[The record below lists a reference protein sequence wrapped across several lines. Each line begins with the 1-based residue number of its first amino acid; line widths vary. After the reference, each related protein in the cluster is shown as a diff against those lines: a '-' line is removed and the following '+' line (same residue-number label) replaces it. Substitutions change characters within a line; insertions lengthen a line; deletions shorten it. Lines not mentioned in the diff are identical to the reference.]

1 MASGS
6 SGRPSSGF
14 DFATDDILCSYE
26 DYGGGGGG
34 HQQDASNGGSHSDSA
49 AIGAANLGKDFH
61 KSRLVRPIVYSASA
75 YSQPEDSF
83 NQDLIASVEK
93 SMKKH
98 TDNLMRFL
106 EGISSRLSELE
117 LYCYNLDKS
126 IGEMRSQL
134 NRDHGDADTKLK
146 SLDKHLQEVHRS
158 VQILRDKQELAETQ
172 KELAKLQLVQ
182 KESSSGH
189 DKSNEEKTSTP
200 KSDSKKSDNAS
211 DVPDQQLALALP
223 HQVSPPQP
231 PVAPPSQA
239 PAQNVSQQ
247 QAYYLQPGQIPNTSV
262 PAQLPQSQYVAS
274 DPHVRMSQLQVAPQ
288 SMQPQVNQT
297 PAPPPPHPFPQ
308 YQQQWS
314 QQLPQ
319 QVQPQQ
325 QSSMQPQ
332 IRAPSPAVY
341 SPYPPSQPSNP
352 PPETLPNSMAMQ
364 LSYSGV
370 PPPVSSRV
378 DTVSYEYGGQGRMGQ
393 QQPPLPPPKG
403 TFGAH
408 PGETYQAGPQSVVPQ
423 TSGYMMY
430 EGDMARA
437 HHAPQQM
444 HFPQGAYPPTN
455 VPVQNPHAAPGGNL
469 VGRNPG
475 HSQFVRNH
483 PYGELIEKLVSMG
496 FRGDHV
502 ASVIQ
507 RLEESGQPV
516 DFNAVLDRLNVH
528 SSGNSQRGWSA

>member
-6 SGRPSSGF
+6 SGRPGTGSKGF
-14 DFATDDILCSYE
+14 DFASDDILCSYE
-26 DYGGGGGG
+26 DYGNS
-34 HQQDASNGGSHSDSA
+34 QDASNGSHSDSA
-49 AIGAANLGKDFH
+49 LNAANPGKDFH
-61 KSRLVRPIVYSASA
+61 KSRLVRPMVYSAPA

-172 KELAKLQLVQ
+172 KELAKLQLAQ

-211 DVPDQQLALALP
+211 DVSDQQLALALP

-231 PVAPPSQA
+231 PAAPPSQA

-288 SMQPQVNQT
+288 SMQPQANQT
-297 PAPPPPHPFPQ
+297 PAPPPTHSFPQ
-308 YQQQWS
+308 YQQQWP

-319 QVQPQQ
+319 QVQPPQ
-325 QSSMQPQ
+325 QSSLQPQ

-370 PPPVSSRV
+370 PPAVSSRV
-378 DTVSYEYGGQGRMGQ
+378 DTVSYEYGGPGRMGQ

-408 PGETYQAGPQSVVPQ
+408 PSETYQAAGPQSMAPP

-437 HHAPQQM
+437 HHQPQQM

-455 VPVQNPHAAPGGNL
+455 LPVQNPHPAPGGNL
-469 VGRNPG
+469 VGRNPS

-483 PYGELIEKLVSMG
+483 PYGELIEKLVNMG

-528 SSGNSQRGWSA
+528 PSGNSQRGWSA

>member
-1 MASGS
+1 M
-6 SGRPSSGF
+6 
-14 DFATDDILCSYE
+14 
-26 DYGGGGGG
+26 
-34 HQQDASNGGSHSDSA
+34 
-49 AIGAANLGKDFH
+49 
-61 KSRLVRPIVYSASA
+61 VYSAPA

-172 KELAKLQLVQ
+172 KELAKLQLAQ

-211 DVPDQQLALALP
+211 DVSDQQLALALP

-231 PVAPPSQA
+231 PAAPPSQA

-288 SMQPQVNQT
+288 SMQPQANQT
-297 PAPPPPHPFPQ
+297 PAPPPTHSFPQ
-308 YQQQWS
+308 YQQQWP

-319 QVQPQQ
+319 QVQPPQ
-325 QSSMQPQ
+325 QSSLQPQ

-341 SPYPPSQPSNP
+341 SPYAPSQPSNP

-370 PPPVSSRV
+370 PPAVSSRV
-378 DTVSYEYGGQGRMGQ
+378 DTVSYEYGGPGRMGQ

-408 PGETYQAGPQSVVPQ
+408 PSETYQAAGPQSMAPP

-437 HHAPQQM
+437 HHQPQQM

-455 VPVQNPHAAPGGNL
+455 LPVQNPHPAPGGNL
-469 VGRNPG
+469 VGRNPS

-483 PYGELIEKLVSMG
+483 PYGELIEKLVNMG

-528 SSGNSQRGWSA
+528 PSGNSQRGWSA